1 MILSLKEVICKSG
14 GGRFDSKLQR
24 SNINKVVEVV
34 LTLSC
39 KEVIYKVVLILSC
52 KEVIYKSG
60 GGRFDSKLQRSNI

>member
-1 MILSLKEVICKSG
+1 MVEVVLILSLKEVICKSG

-39 KEVIYKVVLILSC
+39 KEVIYK
-52 KEVIYKSG
+52 SG